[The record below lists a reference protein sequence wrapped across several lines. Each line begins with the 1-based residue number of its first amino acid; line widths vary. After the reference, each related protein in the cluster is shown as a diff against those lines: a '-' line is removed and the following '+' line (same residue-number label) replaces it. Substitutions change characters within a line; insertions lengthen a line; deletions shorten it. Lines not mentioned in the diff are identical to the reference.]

1 MSGGVVESFTGV
13 NEPDFDMV
21 IDETTDSGGF
31 EMKSAGGDARGLS
44 IVKGGDISVLAA
56 VFLLQAAPVGSG
68 DAATAIW
75 GSSDDVASKLDG
87 GGSIWV
93 PASCVVAGKLVW
105 VLVSSLGVFRG
116 CGGSRSS
123 VWMPFVSR
131 TAAMVKHWGPCP
143 AAVHSA
149 RSSVLPI
156 ANNDVYA
163 FFVRSSS
170 SSRPFRYP
178 SSQLV
183 STFFFHSL

>member
-44 IVKGGDISVLAA
+44 IVKGNDISVLAA
-56 VFLLQAAPVGSG
+56 VFLLQAAPIGSG

-93 PASCVVAGKLVW
+93 PASCVGAGKLVW
-105 VLVSSLGVFRG
+105 V
-116 CGGSRSS
+116 
-123 VWMPFVSR
+123 PVSR
-131 TAAMVKHWGPCP
+131 LEGFWG
-143 AAVHSA
+143 SG
-149 RSSVLPI
+149 
-156 ANNDVYA
+156 
-163 FFVRSSS
+163 
-170 SSRPFRYP
+170 
-178 SSQLV
+178 
-183 STFFFHSL
+183 